1 MKFRY
6 KIISVLLVAFAAA
19 TLFSCGRQGRTYRIG
34 VSQCS
39 DDDWRSKMNE
49 EMQREIMF
57 HPDAELEIRSAND
70 SNEKQIADI
79 QYFLDNRFDIIIAA
93 PNEADAITP
102 IVKKAYESG
111 TPVIVFDRNINGP
124 YYTAYQGVDNTEL
137 GRMAAR
143 YARHLVG
150 PEARVLEIY
159 GNPGSTPAVQR
170 HLGFAEVL
178 SRYPGIKVAA
188 TASGDW
194 DYEDASRAA
203 DSILRLHPEIDLIYA
218 HNDRMAIGAS
228 EVARRRGLSPK
239 VIGID
244 AAPAIGIRAVADSV
258 IDATFLYPTEGNRLI
273 RTALNILHGEP
284 YDTVTLIPIPSAVD
298 LTNADI
304 LLQQN
309 EAISDGT
316 SKMRYLKGQVD
327 EYWERHSAQ
336 SFLFY
341 CAIAIAVL
349 LFFTLFLLLR
359 AFWQR
364 KRHQETLMRQNRLLQ
379 EQRDLQESLNR
390 QLQEATQAK
399 LIFYTSVSHDLRTP
413 LTLISEPVEQL
424 AQASN
429 LTPQQH
435 TLMLL
440 ARKNV
445 KILHRLINQILDF
458 RKYESGKL
466 ELNRRKADLG
476 ALLREWTE
484 SFGEAARRRHIRLET
499 AVEPTGIVE
508 VDTEKL
514 ERVVFNLLSNAMKFT
529 PDNGRVA
536 LTCLRQNENLVI
548 TVEDSGRGIA
558 ADDLPN
564 VFERFWQADKVHPE
578 GSGIGLSLVKSFV
591 EMHSGEITA
600 ESEPGKGT
608 RFRIMLPAP
617 MLADGET
624 PDELRHASADV
635 VSPEIL
641 DIVTAAPQPESEVD
655 DDAAGSGDE
664 PSGDKPILLVID
676 DNADLRS
683 LIASMMAPDY
693 TVIAA
698 PDGRRGLRMAARY
711 VPDLIVCDVMMP
723 VMDGLE
729 CCRRLKQEVSTC
741 HIPVLLL
748 TACSLDEQRAQGYR
762 SGADGYLSKPFNG
775 EVLRAR
781 CQGLVE
787 NRRRIKELWQG
798 DGMAPSLAAAPVKA
812 SLPVT
817 SPEEDGAG
825 AADLDN
831 EFYRRLR
838 EVFDREMG
846 NPGLNVD
853 ALASMMG
860 LGRSQFYRKIKSMTN
875 CSPVELLRRLRLQR
889 ARQLLTTTDRTV
901 GEIAYEVGFS
911 TPAYFTKC
919 YRDEFGQ
926 TPSELRENLGV
937 RQ

>member
-1 MKFRY
+1 M
-6 KIISVLLVAFAAA
+6 
-19 TLFSCGRQGRTYRIG
+19 
-34 VSQCS
+34 
-39 DDDWRSKMNE
+39 
-49 EMQREIMF
+49 
-57 HPDAELEIRSAND
+57 
-70 SNEKQIADI
+70 
-79 QYFLDNRFDIIIAA
+79 
-93 PNEADAITP
+93 
-102 IVKKAYESG
+102 
-111 TPVIVFDRNINGP
+111 
-124 YYTAYQGVDNTEL
+124 
-137 GRMAAR
+137 
-143 YARHLVG
+143 
-150 PEARVLEIY
+150 
-159 GNPGSTPAVQR
+159 
-170 HLGFAEVL
+170 
-178 SRYPGIKVAA
+178 
-188 TASGDW
+188 
-194 DYEDASRAA
+194 
-203 DSILRLHPEIDLIYA
+203 
-218 HNDRMAIGAS
+218 
-228 EVARRRGLSPK
+228 
-239 VIGID
+239 
-244 AAPAIGIRAVADSV
+244 
-258 IDATFLYPTEGNRLI
+258 
-273 RTALNILHGEP
+273 
-284 YDTVTLIPIPSAVD
+284 
-298 LTNADI
+298 
-304 LLQQN
+304 
-309 EAISDGT
+309 
-316 SKMRYLKGQVD
+316 
-327 EYWERHSAQ
+327 
-336 SFLFY
+336 
-341 CAIAIAVL
+341 
-349 LFFTLFLLLR
+349 
-359 AFWQR
+359 
-364 KRHQETLMRQNRLLQ
+364 
-379 EQRDLQESLNR
+379 
-390 QLQEATQAK
+390 
-399 LIFYTSVSHDLRTP
+399 
-413 LTLISEPVEQL
+413 
-424 AQASN
+424 
-429 LTPQQH
+429 
-435 TLMLL
+435 
-440 ARKNV
+440 
-445 KILHRLINQILDF
+445 
-458 RKYESGKL
+458 
-466 ELNRRKADLG
+466 
-476 ALLREWTE
+476 
-484 SFGEAARRRHIRLET
+484 
-499 AVEPTGIVE
+499 EPTGIVE